1 LLVVALVLG
10 QWWQAQ
16 LRDLMGAPTP
26 NLLLLVLLPL
36 VAVALFTGLVAVS
49 RSLRGLYHWVAGR
62 LRRWMGPRAATA
74 LGWVAVVVVTWLV
87 VSGLLLNGLAAL

>member
-1 LLVVALVLG
+1 MAIVLG

-36 VAVALFTGLVAVS
+36 ALVTTAHALREKYARHRRIARWTAVAE
-49 RSLRGLYHWVAGR
+49 R
-62 LRRWMGPRAATA
+62 P
-74 LGWVAVVVVTWLV
+74 
-87 VSGLLLNGLAAL
+87 